1 MNLAQTTQCPPAFW
15 LEAACAGE
23 APPPHVTAHVA
34 TCERC
39 TQRMQDLQQAS
50 EAFQAAHPPGAFR
63 RRVYARLPAPE
74 PRRSLRWLFALAPV
88 AVSVGVL
95 GAVLVRPPPEIR
107 LKGSSFQVF
116 YKRHGDPQPLL
127 SGNHLRAGDALRFS
141 YAAAADGYLM
151 IVDVDGSGRVQALY
165 PYGERDAAPVHAK
178 DAPLLPG
185 SIALD
190 GTPGPERL
198 FAVYRSTQFSLDSI
212 ARELQLAGASTP
224 RLQCPDCRVDAL
236 RIEKEP

>member
-1 MNLAQTTQCPPAFW
+1 MNLAQSTTCPPAFW
-15 LEAACAGE
+15 LESACAGD

-34 TCERC
+34 TCEHC
-39 TQRMQDLQQAS
+39 TARMQQLQQAN
-50 EAFQAAHPPGAFR
+50 EAFQVRHPATAFR
-63 RRVYARLPAPE
+63 RRVYARLPAQE

-95 GAVLVRPPPEIR
+95 GAVFVQPTSQVHF
-107 LKGSSFQVF
+107 KGSSFQVF
-116 YKRHGDPQPLL
+116 YKRTGQPQPLV

-141 YAAAADGYLM
+141 YAAPADGYLM
-151 IVDVDGSGRVQALY
+151 IVDIDGSGRVQALY
-165 PYGERDAAPVHAK
+165 PYGERDAALIRAK
-178 DAPLLPG
+178 DSPLLPG

-212 ARELQLAGASTP
+212 ARELRLAGASTP
-224 RLQCPDCRVDAL
+224 RLLCPDCRVEAL

>member
-1 MNLAQTTQCPPAFW
+1 MNLAQPTQCPPAFW
-15 LEAACAGE
+15 LESACAGE

-34 TCERC
+34 TCESC
-39 TQRMQDLQQAS
+39 TQQVQELQQAS
-50 EAFQAAHPPGAFR
+50 EAFQASHPPAAFR

-88 AVSVGVL
+88 AVSVGVVGL
-95 GAVLVRPPPEIR
+95 ALVRPPPAVH

-116 YKRHGDPQPLL
+116 YKRQGEPQPLV

-141 YAAAADGYLM
+141 YAAAADGFLM
-151 IVDVDGSGRVQALY
+151 IVDIDGSGRLQTLY
-165 PYGERDAAPVHAK
+165 PYGERAAAAIHAK
-178 DAPLLPG
+178 DSPLLPG

-190 GTPGPERL
+190 RSPGPERL
-198 FAVYRSTQFSLDSI
+198 FAVYRSTQFTLDSI

-224 RLQCPDCRVDAL
+224 KLQCPDCRVEIL